1 MAPMTRNRAVDANSP
16 NALMAEYYG
25 GLFNDAQVGAWK
37 RVTDA
42 VHAKG
47 GKIKAT
53 VDSVL

>member
-25 GLFNDAQVGAWK
+25 ELFNDAQVGAWK